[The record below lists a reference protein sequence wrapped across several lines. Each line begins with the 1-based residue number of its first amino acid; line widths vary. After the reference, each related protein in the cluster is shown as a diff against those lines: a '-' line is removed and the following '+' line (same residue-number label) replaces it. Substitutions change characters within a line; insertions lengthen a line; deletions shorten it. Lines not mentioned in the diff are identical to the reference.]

1 MNPTVDARD
10 FGRGAKRVAKDFRRV
25 LRTLI
30 DTSDIDTTEL
40 FDNTFR
46 ADVNAIIRYLSH
58 GYEAVNAIGFHRAAQ
73 KPPHVE
79 QAFFL
84 FHEALNLAFVALRT
98 IRGGSVIASDG
109 VLRQAL
115 ELASVAYQVATDAS
129 GDTLKKF
136 LQGELQGPRAISVA
150 KKIYQPIGR
159 LYGALSNSSVH
170 ASSQHIHHSISPSRG
185 RGEQRRIRIGASF
198 DPGDRSKFKLGLIR
212 IERVAVAIIAVIEA
226 GLFDYLDKPRF
237 WRRAAGELEWVGDL
251 QIERRMNQAERDQR
265 AIEQPYLIVYSWAD
279 PEDRA
284 EVERLFGGTEGD
296 ALRDVTRLRELAAMH
311 ETSFV
316 VHYMLGAALQD
327 AGDFVG
333 AASEFEKA
341 WTLRM
346 DGYDVWSRLE
356 IIYTSRGTPRRLED
370 FYLRSLKR
378 DPEDYTAVHNLGMLY
393 SRMKDERKA
402 LECFNRAHA
411 FKPDRFMATYNAA
424 NALLRLGRY
433 QEAID
438 MYRHAA
444 EREPDNPDPWHSA
457 GVAYVHLGDLLAAY
471 RAFRRALFLDSGYL
485 ASWANLAGVCR
496 ELGLRRRALACAIR
510 AQQLAPGDERMIK
523 LVAECREAVQR

>member
-25 LRTLI
+25 LRTVI

-40 FDNTFR
+40 FDDTFR
-46 ADVNAIIRYLSH
+46 ADVNAIIRHISH
-58 GYEAVNAIGFHRAAQ
+58 GYEAVNAIGFHRASQ

-115 ELASVAYQVATDAS
+115 ELVSVAYQVASDAS
-129 GDTLKKF
+129 GETLKKF
-136 LQGELQGPRAISVA
+136 LQGELQAPKAISVV
-150 KKIYQPIGR
+150 KKIHQPIGR
-159 LYGALSNSSVH
+159 LYGTLSNSSVH
-170 ASSQHIHHSISPSRG
+170 ASLQHIHHSISPSRE
-185 RGEQRRIRIGASF
+185 RGEARRIRIGASF
-198 DPGDRSKFKLGLIR
+198 DPSDGSKFKLGLIR

-226 GLFDYLDKPRF
+226 GLFDYLEKPRL
-237 WRRAAGELEWVGDL
+237 WKRAAGELEWVGDP
-251 QIERRMNQAERDQR
+251 QIERRLNQADRDQR
-265 AIEQPYLIVYSWAD
+265 AIEQPYLTVYSWAD

-284 EVERLFGGTEGD
+284 EVERLFGRTEGET
-296 ALRDVTRLRELAAMH
+296 LRDVTRLRELAATH
-311 ETSFV
+311 EASFV
-316 VHYMLGAALQD
+316 VRYMLGAALMD
-327 AGDFVG
+327 AGDFPS

-341 WTLRM
+341 WTLRK

-356 IIYTSRGTPRRLED
+356 MLYTSQLDPRLLEN
-370 FYLRSLKR
+370 FYRRSLER
-378 DPEDYTAVHNLGMLY
+378 EPEGYTAVHNLGMLY
-393 SRMKDERKA
+393 SRLKQEDKA
-402 LECFNRAHA
+402 LECFKRAHEL
-411 FKPDRFMATYNAA
+411 KPDRFMATYNAA

-433 QEAID
+433 QQAID

-457 GVAYVHLGDLLAAY
+457 GVAYVRLGDLSGAY
-471 RAFRRALFLDSGYL
+471 RAFRRAVYLDSGYL

-510 AQQLAPGDERMIK
+510 AQQLAPGDERMTN
-523 LVAECREAVQR
+523 LVGECREALQR